1 MKATIESNFNFNFY
15 SIRIFAEILN
25 AIITSKN
32 EAELRKEMKR
42 IKDSFLMSFSSY
54 FDYGF
59 GSNHMWVCEA
69 GKKERLIFV
78 EFESNSTNST
88 YNYQTF

>member
-25 AIITSKN
+25 AIITNKN

-78 EFESNSTNST
+78 EF
-88 YNYQTF
+88 

>member
-25 AIITSKN
+25 AITTSKN

-59 GSNHMWVCEA
+59 GSNHMWMCEA

-78 EFESNSTNST
+78 EF
-88 YNYQTF
+88 

>member
-15 SIRIFAEILN
+15 SIRILLEILN
-25 AIITSKN
+25 AITTSKN

-78 EFESNSTNST
+78 EF
-88 YNYQTF
+88 

>member
-1 MKATIESNFNFNFY
+1 MKATVESNFNFNFY

-25 AIITSKN
+25 AITTSKN

-78 EFESNSTNST
+78 EF
-88 YNYQTF
+88 

>member
-25 AIITSKN
+25 AITTSKN

-54 FDYGF
+54 FVYGF

-78 EFESNSTNST
+78 EF
-88 YNYQTF
+88 

>member
-25 AIITSKN
+25 AITTSKN

-42 IKDSFLMSFSSY
+42 IKDNFLMSFSSY

-69 GKKERLIFV
+69 GKKKERLIFV
-78 EFESNSTNST
+78 EF
-88 YNYQTF
+88 